1 MLFLDT
7 EFGLMKNPHE
17 EYMFPAEIMHPLTT
31 VQYFFHMLL
40 KRFLNSVADVIYVK
54 TEVQKGDLV
63 ILCPQ

>member
-1 MLFLDT
+1 
-7 EFGLMKNPHE
+7 MKNPHE

-40 KRFLNSVADVIYVK
+40 KRFRNSVADVIYVK